1 MVPIGVGR
9 RLGPTTTLHHPWAL
23 EQGPSRMLG
32 SRPWRPSHWGLPPSR
47 ARSLRGLEG
56 GLEAADLGIP
66 NGTPDVK
73 DELIREGK
81 VTKPFVQGLG
91 ELIWVPFVLSKLYH
105 GGRWTRVWG
114 VTGWKH
120 R

>member
-1 MVPIGVGR
+1 MEWGGGWAPPPLCII
-9 RLGPTTTLHHPWAL
+9 LGPLSKVQAGCW
-23 EQGPSRMLG
+23 GPGHGGPPTGG
-32 SRPWRPSHWGLPPSR
+32 SHQAEPGH
-47 ARSLRGLEG
+47 RGLEG